1 MEPRILLYLNILIFT
16 LSGFSL
22 FFFYEK
28 WEPVIFENEKEGSVI
43 IQSPTKPIFVEEVEE
58 LKTITQKKVSIGED
72 FVIPIGVEGLESN
85 LSSAFIKLSFD
96 PSKIKVS
103 EIKKG
108 NIFIGD
114 DYYSEFN
121 YDIDNKLGIVIVG
134 VDVLTSIASDK
145 NGNIVEVTA
154 QAIKEGE
161 SLIEFKDVAIFDFSG
176 EKVNY
181 SINPIEL
188 IIN

>member
-72 FVIPIGVEGLESN
+72 FVIPIGVEGLENN